1 MFLTASQIIHICVEP
16 CCILDYTS
24 LDVKH
29 ERILDS
35 KIALNIQLRAILP
48 SLSVL
53 QFCII
58 YSALCYNFI
67 IFHVY
72 TVLCRIQAPPQID
85 APPKLWDH
93 DVPEVSKLKDLHDNA
108 V

>member
-1 MFLTASQIIHICVEP
+1 MFLNASQIIHICVEP

-29 ERILDS
+29 EIILDN
-35 KIALNIQLRAILP
+35 KTALSLQLRAILP

-53 QFCII
+53 KFCII
-58 YSALCYNFI
+58 YSTLCYNFI

-72 TVLCRIQAPPQID
+72 ISYTRYT
-85 APPKLWDH
+85 
-93 DVPEVSKLKDLHDNA
+93 
-108 V
+108 